1 MKYNSEKEK
10 KLLIAIEGL
19 KKIDFSYNFNK
30 ESLESL
36 NNQKNQLKIEKED
49 IENKFGILKKE
60 HESLKDRLNKIYEE
74 KKKEKIKEMQFS
86 ENIDELNQ
94 ETDMLLDEFNKW
106 ET

>member
-36 NNQKNQLKIEKED
+36 NNQKNQLKR
-49 IENKFGILKKE
+49 
-60 HESLKDRLNKIYEE
+60 S
-74 KKKEKIKEMQFS
+74 MS
-86 ENIDELNQ
+86 P
-94 ETDMLLDEFNKW
+94 
-106 ET
+106 

>member
-36 NNQKNQLKIEKED
+36 NNQKKNTNL
-49 IENKFGILKKE
+49 
-60 HESLKDRLNKIYEE
+60 
-74 KKKEKIKEMQFS
+74 
-86 ENIDELNQ
+86 
-94 ETDMLLDEFNKW
+94 TLLIWD
-106 ET
+106 TPTACSITMT